1 MQCLNL
7 HGVTHQYPFLLV
19 KILSEKMFIS
29 VAARLFVVLQAT
41 TTTTTIIM
49 TPITTTGPGPV
60 CSGLASLHA
69 MGQKLHLITAPSVA
83 GDQIIVI
90 LPTVLELNATLMIL

>member
-1 MQCLNL
+1 MSQEVNAPIPISIREN
-7 HGVTHQYPFLLV
+7 T
-19 KILSEKMFIS
+19 KRKMLIS

-69 MGQKLHLITAPSVA
+69 MDQKLHLITAHSVV
-83 GDQIIVI
+83 GDLITVI
-90 LPTVLELNATLMIL
+90 LRTVLELNATLMIL